1 MTVGMAGYVINDA
14 LIKWATEAMPLFQA
28 IAFRGVAILVLLS
41 VVIRARGGRPSL
53 TPLRHRTVTARVVI
67 EVVTT
72 VLYLTA
78 LTRAPL
84 ANLTAIL
91 QLVPVVVTFV
101 AARLLRERL
110 SAVRVTAV
118 LVGFGGVLMIVRPG
132 SEGFNPWLL
141 AGVATAAII
150 VVRELVTRRIPA
162 EIDGGA
168 VAFTTGVAITVT
180 GFVLSAFQ
188 GWEQPPPARVG
199 ALCLA
204 ACFLAIGYVASV
216 NAVRIGEMSFTALFR
231 YTIMIFAITMQII
244 VFRDVPDGWTFAGVA
259 VITAAGLAAGLFER
273 KRLAGAERA

>member
-1 MTVGMAGYVINDA
+1 MAGYVVNDA

-28 IAFRGVAILVLLS
+28 IALRGMAILVLLT
-41 VVIRARGGRPSL
+41 VVIRVHGGKPSL
-53 TPLRHRTVTARVVI
+53 APLRHRTVAARVAI

-84 ANLTAIL
+84 ADLTAIL

-110 SAVRVTAV
+110 SAVRVAAV
-118 LVGFGGVLMIVRPG
+118 LTGFAGVVLIVRPG

-168 VAFTTGVAITVT
+168 VAFATALAITAT
-180 GFVLSAFQ
+180 GFGLSAFE
-188 GWEQPPPARVG
+188 GWESPPAARIG
-199 ALCLA
+199 ALSLA
-204 ACFLAIGYVASV
+204 ACFLTVGYVASI
-216 NAVRIGEMSFTALFR
+216 NAVRIGELSFTAPFR
-231 YTIMIFAITMQII
+231 YTIMIFAITMQVV
-244 VFRDVPDGWTFAGVA
+244 VFRDVPDAWTFVGVA
-259 VITAAGLAAGLFER
+259 VITAAGLTAGLFER
-273 KRLAGAERA
+273 RRSAPR